1 MKFIFKGA
9 CVFILILCIFYS
21 CNPSSKE
28 QNLQRVYG
36 EVNCLD
42 VEKTESINNI
52 KIGNGKIIFNKD
64 MTFLVTNDSA
74 KYSNLRGTWDLC
86 CSGNDFGNIILTL
99 NGYKPF
105 ESSTPSFYINIDG
118 KEIKLVFTICN
129 Q

>member
-1 MKFIFKGA
+1 MKFSLKKIF
-9 CVFILILCIFYS
+9 VFIAILSAIFS
-21 CNPSSKE
+21 CNPTSKE

-36 EVNCLD
+36 AVNCLD
-42 VEKTESINNI
+42 VERTERINKI
-52 KIGNGKIIFNKD
+52 KIGNGKIVYNKD

-86 CSGNDFGNIILTL
+86 CSGSDYGNMILIL

-105 ESSTPSFYINIDG
+105 ESSTPSFYINVDG
-118 KEIKLVFTICN
+118 KEVKLVFTIC